1 MKKRKKQLLIIF
13 MLVFML
19 FVSSGKMVYAQN
31 MADLIERVEY
41 SEDFKNWL
49 ELSEEEK
56 EKVQMPRMYNVESFT
71 NKSTSPLYIAKMLK
85 AGINSKYSLKDVIPS
100 NLSIRNQKQT
110 NSCWAF
116 ASLSSLE
123 TNLALS
129 NYKKG
134 INTSKVYD
142 FSERHMEYATSQS
155 FLNNSNNPIGYNRKV
170 GSGGSYQ
177 ISDAYLTNGTGAI
190 LESEMPFENNENDI
204 DINQIK
210 NKTVASQVYDTVIF
224 PDYRY
229 ETDEKKT
236 EIMNQIKQHI
246 QNYGSVNTAIH
257 GNSSSLSAFNCYDND
272 TGAKYCNSSFMHKP
286 DHAVSIVGWDDNY
299 SIDKFPEAARPKANG
314 AWIARNSWGERIE
327 FNLSELKEEI
337 FNTYKQQCI
346 AKGWNS
352 ANEIPNEFIEQAGYT
367 VENDIAYIKYGD
379 NGYIYISYE
388 DVNVSKQMSGI
399 EKATD
404 TVNYDYIYQ
413 YDEFYPGM
421 QLRMNGSKM
430 MLANIFNKKTSGSE
444 YLTQVSLYAPETYT
458 CRVYVNPNGTSKAKN
473 DLQLIQLKAGETET
487 FNAGYHT
494 LEFSKPVEI
503 KGNSFVVVVE
513 IQSAKY
519 SATLPL
525 ESTVEGAEAWNS
537 VKVESGKCFV
547 ALGNDLSSSEWI
559 DLSKMTEVN
568 SSLVNG
574 DSTIKAYTT
583 TELIDESL
591 KNIEIV
597 TPPSKTSYFE
607 GENFDKTGMI
617 VKANYNSKTNPSV
630 VLDNSSYGIT
640 NGSNL
645 QAGQTSVTITYE
657 DKSVQQQ
664 ISVGKNTVTKLEI
677 TTPPTKT
684 EYREGYNFENA
695 GMIVKATFKDGTTK
709 EITDYKIENGNG
721 LKVDQTE
728 ITISY
733 GEKTVSH
740 PITVIPNP
748 LTEIKITTP
757 PKKIN
762 YVVGQDFD
770 KTGMVIKAVYED
782 GLENEITDYTI
793 ENGTSLTKDQTQIT
807 IKYEDKTITQDI
819 TVVEK
824 SITEI
829 TVDKMPT
836 KIKYIQNK
844 ENLDLTGGT
853 IKALYNDGTS
863 ETVSM
868 TSDKVSVKGFD
879 NSNIGKIKV
888 SVTYMQKEVEFEIEI
903 IEEEKAKNSNLS
915 NSKCDVKNVKA
926 YYFTDNKNKEYTL
939 INVDITNIQ
948 RNLSNDSIEYY
959 YYLSTN
965 QNEKNINDWIKITEE
980 QKSNDKLSFTIDSR
994 KVANYDELAGENV
1007 IYLYI
1012 KEVAIKGGNQS
1023 INISNAMKLES
1034 NITVETYVDNAK
1046 KENLQSGNQTSNNST
1061 DDTKAP
1067 GKLPQAGVNTV
1078 VLSIL
1083 GIVSAI
1089 GIFLYSRYKNLSKY
1103 IK

>member
-379 NGYIYISYE
+379 NGYIY
-388 DVNVSKQMSGI
+388 
-399 EKATD
+399 
-404 TVNYDYIYQ
+404 YIYQ

-664 ISVGKNTVTKLEI
+664 ISVEKNTVTKLEI